1 MGRTTTIF
9 AGIAA
14 LLGAIG
20 VAEAAAAA
28 HSVSNP
34 LLKTASDFLIV
45 NAAGIV
51 ALSAFAQTA
60 ANPSRVLAIG
70 IAVLL
75 IGTMLFGGELTS
87 HVFFP
92 HSPFVAAAPIGG
104 SLTILGWLIGA
115 VGIFGGRF
123 DSGIKT

>member
-1 MGRTTTIF
+1 MGRTTAIF

-14 LLGAIG
+14 ILGAIG

-60 ANPSRVLAIG
+60 AGPSRVLRIG
-70 IAVLL
+70 IGILL
-75 IGTMLFGGELTS
+75 FGTMLFGGELTS

-115 VGIFGGRF
+115 AGIFGGRF
-123 DSGIKT
+123 GGGIKS

>member
-1 MGRTTTIF
+1 MARTTAIF

-20 VAEAAAAA
+20 VVEAAAAA

-34 LLKTASDFLIV
+34 LLKTASDFLMF
-45 NAAGIV
+45 NSAGIV

-60 ANPSRVLAIG
+60 AGPSRVLRIG

-75 IGTMLFGGELTS
+75 IGTVLFGSELTS

-92 HSPFVAAAPIGG
+92 HSPFVAAAPVGG

-115 VGIFGGRF
+115 AGIFVRAAEP
-123 DSGIKT
+123 

>member
-1 MGRTTTIF
+1 MGRTTAIF

-34 LLKTASDFLIV
+34 LLKTASNFLIV
-45 NAAGIV
+45 NAAAII
-51 ALSAFAQTA
+51 ALCAFAETA
-60 ANPSRVLAIG
+60 AASSRMLRIG

-75 IGTMLFGGELTS
+75 LGTLLFAGELTS
-87 HVFFP
+87 HVFLP

-104 SLTILGWLIGA
+104 TLTILGWLIGA
-115 VGIFGGRF
+115 VGIFRHARAP
-123 DSGIKT
+123 

>member
-1 MGRTTTIF
+1 MARTTAIF
-9 AGIAA
+9 AAIAA

-34 LLKTASDFLIV
+34 LLKTASNFLIV

-51 ALSAFAQTA
+51 ALSAFARTA
-60 ANPSRVLAIG
+60 AGPSRVLRIG
-70 IAVLL
+70 IAILL
-75 IGTMLFGGELTS
+75 IGTVLFGGELTS

-92 HSPFVAAAPIGG
+92 HSPFVAVAPVGG

-115 VGIFGGRF
+115 VGIFRGYF
-123 DSGIKT
+123 DTGIEN

>member
-1 MGRTTTIF
+1 MGRTTAIF

-34 LLKTASDFLIV
+34 LLKTASDFLVV

-60 ANPSRVLAIG
+60 AGPSRVLRIG
-70 IAVLL
+70 IGILLLGTVL
-75 IGTMLFGGELTS
+75 FSGELTS

-92 HSPFVAAAPIGG
+92 RSPFVAAAPIGG

-115 VGIFGGRF
+115 AGIFGGR
-123 DSGIKT
+123 SRAN